1 MKGEPVAIEQSR
13 QFRDHALKKR
23 LEIAQINKLES
34 DSAKNRQEVMESV
47 QNMYGTSGTKK
58 L

>member
-1 MKGEPVAIEQSR
+1 MAIEQSR